1 MPQVIFAA
9 EMRSLT
15 GVEDTQIQATSYRAA
30 LRELKEK
37 FPSLSDEI
45 FAKFAVAIDNIMIQS
60 PMLETF
66 QPQSE
71 LVFVPKIPAG

>member
-1 MPQVIFAA
+1 MAKVIFAA
-9 EMRSLT
+9 EMRLLT

-30 LRELKEK
+30 LRELKQK
-37 FPSLSDEI
+37 FPQLSDQS
-45 FAKFAVAIDNIMIQS
+45 FDKFAVAIDNIMIQS

-66 QPQSE
+66 QEQSE